1 MASGGGYG
9 SPLERD
15 ALLVA
20 RDVWN
25 ELILVEFARD
35 AYGVVVDVESGEVN
49 GEGTSALRARLRE
62 RESAGEWSPHQLAR
76 GTGRRT
82 AMIFSKCED
91 RDLFKRHDFSL
102 RTVELLLRHSAA
114 SSAARLVDKS
124 SSFSKRVSKLSRI
137 TRYRADGLTDYV
149 APDQSPI
156 YLGFVAARVSILA
169 PWD

>member
-1 MASGGGYG
+1 MMKVR
-9 SPLERD
+9 PR
-15 ALLVA
+15 
-20 RDVWN
+20 
-25 ELILVEFARD
+25 FARD
-35 AYGVVVDVESGEVN
+35 LGN
-49 GEGTSALRARLRE
+49 GRA
-62 RESAGEWSPHQLAR
+62 AGEWSPHQLAR

-156 YLGFVAARVSILA
+156 YLGFVAARNVQTAVIRWSRCA
-169 PWD
+169 TNCSGREVVEVYEHQ